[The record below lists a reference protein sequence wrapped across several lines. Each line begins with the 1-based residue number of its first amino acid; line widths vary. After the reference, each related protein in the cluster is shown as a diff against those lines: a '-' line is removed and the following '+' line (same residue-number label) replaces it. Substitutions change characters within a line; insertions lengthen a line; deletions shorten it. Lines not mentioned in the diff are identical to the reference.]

1 MEFKHNIPEKDI
13 EYVGSVHDGQPIV
26 QINFGKAGVSF
37 LNSDFSAVMLKERVV
52 AIFRL
57 RTHKKK
63 GVRYAWRSIPIAL
76 ALVAMFA
83 SCKKSNGVEFTTFNG
98 VPAGNYQV
106 VVEAQQTNASS
117 IWSPV
122 SSITIAK

>member
-1 MEFKHNIPEKDI
+1 M
-13 EYVGSVHDGQPIV
+13 
-26 QINFGKAGVSF
+26 NFGQAGVSF
-37 LNSDFSAVMLKERVV
+37 FNNDTSSVIFVDKIVAV
-52 AIFRL
+52 FRL

-63 GVRYAWRSIPIAL
+63 SVRYAWRSIPIAFV
-76 ALVAMFA
+76 LVAMFA
-83 SCKKSNGVEFTTFNG
+83 SCKKSSGVEFTTFNG